1 MVIPA
6 AILNKITLTINLPG
20 TGGTETAIYRYG
32 VLATLTH
39 PGYNEFTRTISAYDS
54 SILSETNQHGA
65 VMGFSYDNLGRI
77 KAVNMPSGFNDISAS
92 WSTNYVTITQGSNT
106 VVKYWDGMG
115 RDTGH
120 VEQGDGINLYY
131 RNTLDSEGRT
141 VSESKGSTAS
151 ADTYDYVYNDAGQIK
166 KITDPRGKITTIS
179 MSGDQKT
186 VTDANQHATYF
197 EYNHLPGLASKL
209 TDPAGKKAVFSYDGA
224 GRLLSTSYNS
234 SRTQSY
240 IYNALDQATT
250 ENHPETGAI
259 TYAYS
264 TANNLEI
271 KTWGGQST
279 AFTYNTSN
287 QVLTENAG
295 DEKITY
301 GYDSKGRVS
310 SISSNLGW
318 SKTSIGYNSFGNV
331 SQETINIPGL
341 SSKTVSYSYDGN
353 NRLGQITY
361 PDAGERPS
369 TATMA

>member
-1 MVIPA
+1 
-6 AILNKITLTINLPG
+6 
-20 TGGTETAIYRYG
+20 
-32 VLATLTH
+32 
-39 PGYNEFTRTISAYDS
+39 
-54 SILSETNQHGA
+54 
-65 VMGFSYDNLGRI
+65 
-77 KAVNMPSGFNDISAS
+77 MPSGFNDISAS

-115 RDTGH
+115 RDTGY

-197 EYNHLPGLASKL
+197 EYNHLPGLISKL

-240 IYNALDQATT
+240 IYNALDQVIT

-264 TANNLEI
+264 TANNLET

-310 SISSNLGW
+310 SITSNLGW

-341 SSKTVSYSYDGN
+341 SAKTVSYSYDGN
-353 NRLGQITY
+353 NQLAQITY
-361 PDAGERPS
+361 PDGRKTIYSNNGLNMPETIAFNGSTIVNAITYGIGKQPTSVTVSANGTRTRPLT
-369 TATMA
+369 TAMAELRLAQLKKSSSLSLQCRLTLMMDVGNITA